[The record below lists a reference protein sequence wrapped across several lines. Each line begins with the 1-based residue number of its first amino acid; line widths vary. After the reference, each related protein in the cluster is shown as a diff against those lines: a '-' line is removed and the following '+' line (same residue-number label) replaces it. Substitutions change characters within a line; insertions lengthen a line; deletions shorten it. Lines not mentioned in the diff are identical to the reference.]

1 MILYTFHAGYL
12 KKYIVICKSN
22 RHFCDSLPI
31 NKVQAHLKHERSQII
46 RAICREFL
54 SLFYKGCDIERG
66 NSKFSLPRF
75 HYLIRLGKAASS
87 HDDINV
93 TLSHK
98 DRPKEYS
105 TRCSRMVNLR
115 EKSIFC
121 PYFWSQS
128 HIRLVRLFPDS
139 LNAIKSTIKL
149 SRGCHEN
156 FSFIGA
162 TNWPSC
168 STV

>member
-1 MILYTFHAGYL
+1 MRKF
-12 KKYIVICKSN
+12 VIMHKSK

-31 NKVQAHLKHERSQII
+31 NKVQAHLKLKRSQII

-98 DRPKEYS
+98 EQKVIFR
-105 TRCSRMVNLR
+105 NL
-115 EKSIFC
+115 F
-121 PYFWSQS
+121 
-128 HIRLVRLFPDS
+128 LVPQEIDNI
-139 LNAIKSTIKL
+139 NANFLDQITHKCLVLMLLHL
-149 SRGCHEN
+149 SGK
-156 FSFIGA
+156 
-162 TNWPSC
+162 
-168 STV
+168 